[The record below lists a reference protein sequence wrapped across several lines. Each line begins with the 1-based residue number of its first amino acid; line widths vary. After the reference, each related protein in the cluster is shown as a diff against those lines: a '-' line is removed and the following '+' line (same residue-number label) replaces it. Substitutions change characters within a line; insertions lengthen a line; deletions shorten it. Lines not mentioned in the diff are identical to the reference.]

1 MTEPVLK
8 YTISRSLYEASVT
21 RKGHPCLIVSYYA
34 TSGDVFKEWLFPGK
48 SLHSWWKAR
57 SKMDVPSNL
66 ESVADLASKGAV
78 LPTKSINVRREGRW
92 PKVVDTTVGQFPE
105 SFARFMAEVK
115 EVFGDVEVVKV
126 IA

>member
-1 MTEPVLK
+1 
-8 YTISRSLYEASVT
+8 
-21 RKGHPCLIVSYYA
+21 
-34 TSGDVFKEWLFPGK
+34 
-48 SLHSWWKAR
+48 
-57 SKMDVPSNL
+57 MDVPSNL
-66 ESVADLASKGAV
+66 ESAADLASKGAV

-105 SFARFMAEVK
+105 SFARFMTEVK